1 MQAALNLALAT
12 ALSSGGVFGFFAP
25 PKGGPAKQ
33 GEKETTKQAEAEA
46 GPEEGE
52 ATGEEAEGEPPAEG
66 EEGAP
71 AAEGDAPPEGEGE
84 AEAPA
89 PKKSAAPLV
98 DPAEIARLQEEARS
112 VRDELFK
119 ARARVSSVT
128 SKLFRSKV
136 VIELRSNVERFYEV
150 EDFTITIDGA
160 PVYFKEKGLAPV
172 RGSIVEMYAAP
183 GSHEMG
189 VSARLTAKRNKMY
202 QLTLAQ
208 TFTVVVPEDSALNT
222 KFLVHELGNMFS
234 KFEKRRRGAYRLHV
248 ELQAKAKANKKQKR
262 KAAVTATGK
271 ASVGK

>member
-1 MQAALNLALAT
+1 MQPALTIGLAI
-12 ALSSGGVFGFFAP
+12 ALGLFAP
-25 PKGGPAKQ
+25 APKAGPAKQ
-33 GEKETTKQAEAEA
+33 PET
-46 GPEEGE
+46 E
-52 ATGEEAEGEPPAEG
+52 ATQPPAEG
-66 EEGAP
+66 EAAP
-71 AAEGDAPPEGEGE
+71 APEGEEGETEEGEIAEGE
-84 AEAPA
+84 ASPPPEEESGPA
-89 PKKSAAPLV
+89 PETSAATLV

-128 SKLFRSKV
+128 AKLFRSKV
-136 VIELRSNVERFYEV
+136 VIELRSNLERFYDV

-189 VSARLTAKRNKMY
+189 VSAKLTAKRQSLY
-202 QLTLAQ
+202 QLSLSH
-208 TFTVVVPEDSALNT
+208 TFTVVVPEDSALRT
-222 KFLVHELGNMFS
+222 KFLVHEFGNMFS
-234 KFEKRRRGAYRLHV
+234 KFDKRKRGAYRVHV